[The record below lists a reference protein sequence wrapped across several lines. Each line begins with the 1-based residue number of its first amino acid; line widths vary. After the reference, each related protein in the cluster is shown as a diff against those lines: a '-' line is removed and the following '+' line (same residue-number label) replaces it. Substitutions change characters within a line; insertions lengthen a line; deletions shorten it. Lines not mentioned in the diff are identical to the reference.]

1 MLLTRVITAV
11 LLLLVLLPALFW
23 LPPLGWEAS
32 VFVALLIAAWEW
44 ARLARLTGAYI
55 SLYVCVTAA
64 AAFALHWFV
73 PDVARAAYGIGF
85 LFWLGA
91 VPLMFKTGF
100 RPHGPLAA
108 LAGWCVLLPF
118 AWALIELRALGPWL
132 LISVMALVW
141 VADTAAYFTGKAFGR
156 RKLAPSISPGKTWE
170 GVAGAFAGVALYLAV
185 NSLLGNPLLDG
196 GRFAWLAAG
205 LAGLLLTGVSVL
217 GDLFESAMKR
227 AAGVKDSSNLLPGHG
242 GVLDRVDALTATL
255 PVAAL
260 LLIWSGKL

>member
-23 LPPLGWEAS
+23 LPPLAWEAS

-44 ARLARLTGAYI
+44 ARLARLTGAYV
-55 SLYVCVTAA
+55 LLFVGVTAA

-73 PDVARAAYGIGF
+73 PGVARAAYGIGF

-91 VPLMFKTGF
+91 VPLMLKTGF
-100 RPHGPLAA
+100 RPHGALAA

-118 AWALIELRALGPWL
+118 AWALIDLRALGPWL

-170 GVAGAFAGVALYLAV
+170 GVAGAFAAVAAYLTV
-185 NSLLGNPLLDG
+185 NSLLGNPLLAG
-196 GRFAWLAAG
+196 GGYAWLAAG
-205 LAGLLLTGVSVL
+205 AAAVLLTGVSVL

-242 GVLDRVDALTATL
+242 GVLDRVDALTAAL

-260 LLIWSGKL
+260 LLIWSGTP

>member
-23 LPPLGWEAS
+23 LPPLAWEAS

-44 ARLARLTGAYI
+44 ARLARLTGI
-55 SLYVCVTAA
+55 RVLLYVGATAV

-73 PDVARAAYGIGF
+73 PGVARAAYGIGF

-100 RPHGPLAA
+100 RPHGGLAA

-118 AWALIELRALGPWL
+118 AWALIDLRALGPWL

-141 VADTAAYFTGKAFGR
+141 VADIAAYFTGKAFGR

-170 GVAGAFAGVALYLAV
+170 GVAGAFAGVAVYLAA
-185 NSLLGNPLLDG
+185 NSMLGNPLLDG
-196 GRFAWLAAG
+196 GSYAWLVAG
-205 LAGLLLTGVSVL
+205 VAGVVLTGVSVL

-227 AAGVKDSSNLLPGHG
+227 AAGLKDSSNLLPGHG
-242 GVLDRVDALTATL
+242 GVLDRIDALAAAL